1 MVVKLKSMW
10 KQEREIK
17 LVSIDNMYQIKDTH
31 STELDNIYFINQIIA
46 TDMYNKKIE
55 EVFNGSQV

>member
-10 KQEREIK
+10 KEEREIK
-17 LVSIDNMYQIKDTH
+17 LVIDKHIYLIKDTH
-31 STELDNIYFINQIIA
+31 SNELDNVYFLNQIAA

-55 EVFNGSQV
+55 EVFNGSKV